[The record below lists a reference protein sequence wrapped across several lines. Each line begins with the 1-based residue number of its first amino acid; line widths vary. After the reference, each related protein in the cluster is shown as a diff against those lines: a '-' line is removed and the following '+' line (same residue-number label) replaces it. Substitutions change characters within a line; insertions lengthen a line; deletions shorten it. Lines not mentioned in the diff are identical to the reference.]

1 MCAACRGR
9 PKKLNAV
16 RHSVRKPILLRT
28 ARNVATVHRWLGI
41 GVGFMFAVWF
51 ATGTVLSFCPFPELE
66 SRARLAGSEPLD
78 LDGVIV
84 TPAAALAAARL
95 PDAVRLRL
103 SVEGRPR
110 YLVSS
115 ARRIVA
121 VDATNGTVLGVIGE
135 RTARAVAARF
145 AGFAAIRV
153 DGPIETDTWTAHGT
167 VTQRGPGR
175 STASPWVIWTEPYCM
190 SRRTLAKSVQR
201 TRRVERTF
209 NRVGALVHW
218 LNIGSLRQ
226 HYGIWHATIRT
237 LASLALCLAVA
248 GLTLGVIR
256 WINLRRQRGR
266 GVTPYRGLLRWHH
279 LVGLV
284 AGVVLLNWITSGWLS
299 LDEGSLF
306 SSDRPTAQTS
316 ARLRGLTLQEA
327 AGRFDGVA
335 LPALRGAR
343 EIEFGALGGLAYRV
357 SAGSDPSSRR
367 LDLIDA
373 VGRHSPARMLP
384 DSLLE
389 AAVETAWSPSRV
401 LKIEHIAADDP
412 YALRSRPFPSTARR
426 LVLDDPSRT
435 WVHID
440 AADGNVISVMDSS
453 RRTYRWLVDGLH
465 RLDFPWLNRAGQT
478 WHVALVAATMLGFA
492 FSCTGV
498 VLATRR
504 LRAIR
509 ARRRTVSTAGSG
521 ASGRAS

>member
-1 MCAACRGR
+1 
-9 PKKLNAV
+9 LNAV

-66 SRARLAGSEPLD
+66 REARLAGSEPVD
-78 LDGVIV
+78 LDAVRV

-95 PDAVRLRL
+95 PDTVRLRL
-103 SVEGRPR
+103 ISVDGRPR
-110 YLVSS
+110 YVLSG
-115 ARRIVA
+115 ARRVVA
-121 VDATNGTVLGVIGE
+121 VDATNGTVLGVLGA
-135 RTARAVAARF
+135 RTARTVAATF
-145 AGFAAIRV
+145 AGFAAFRV
-153 DGPIETDTWTAHGT
+153 DGPIETDTWTVHDRYASWRPFYRVSISDPDKT
-167 VTQRGPGR
+167 VLYVAAYSGE
-175 STASPWVIWTEPYCM
+175 V
-190 SRRTLAKSVQR
+190 VQR
-201 TRRVERTF
+201 TRRVERAF

-226 HYGIWHATIRT
+226 HYGIWHATIR
-237 LASLALCLAVA
+237 SLATIALFLAVA
-248 GLTLGVIR
+248 GLTLGIIR

-279 LVGLV
+279 LGGLV
-284 AGVVLLNWITSGWLS
+284 AAVVLLNWITSGWLS

-306 SSDRPTAQTS
+306 SSDRPSASAS
-316 ARLRGLTLQEA
+316 ARLRGLTLQEV
-327 AGRFDGVA
+327 AGRLEGVA
-335 LPALRGAR
+335 LPELRGAR

-357 SAGSDPSSRR
+357 SSGSDPRWRR

-373 VGRHSPARMLP
+373 AGRHRPARMLP
-384 DSLLE
+384 DSLLK
-389 AAVETAWSPSRV
+389 AAVETAWSPWRV
-401 LKIEHIAADDP
+401 LEIRRIAADDA
-412 YALRSRPFPSTARR
+412 YALRSRPFPSSARR

-478 WHVALVAATMLGFA
+478 WHVLLVACTMLGFA
-492 FSCTGV
+492 FSCTGI
-498 VLATRR
+498 VLAARR
-504 LRAIR
+504 VRAIR

-521 ASGRAS
+521 ASGKAS